1 VFGRGSGVNE
11 VGNRNLLGAA
21 GALGAIFAILA
32 LRDQI
37 APPTLNLNAPDPAG
51 GGIGSL
57 VNRGAAPDSRPDL
70 TRAKNDPY
78 EHDQSWRR
86 PW

>member
-1 VFGRGSGVNE
+1 LFGRGSGVNE

-21 GALGAIFAILA
+21 GGLGAIFSILA

-51 GGIGSL
+51 VGIGSL
-57 VNRGAAPDSRPDL
+57 VNRGLPPRPN
-70 TRAKNDPY
+70 TSKKRSP
-78 EHDQSWRR
+78 
-86 PW
+86 

>member
-1 VFGRGSGVNE
+1 MFGRGSGVNE
-11 VGNRNLLGAA
+11 VGNRNL
-21 GALGAIFAILA
+21 LGAIFAILA

-57 VNRGAAPDSRPDL
+57 VNRGAAPDSAP
-70 TRAKNDPY
+70 T
-78 EHDQSWRR
+78 
-86 PW
+86 